1 MFYEPPLTQYDVNFR
16 ILDIPVR
23 IHPFFWVLVLFLGMN
38 VPNQMAL
45 LLWFIV
51 VTASILVHELGHA
64 LVMRHY
70 GMQPRIVLYSF
81 GGLTIFDRTYHLRW
95 FENILI
101 SFAGPAAGFLLLG
114 ALTLL
119 CIVTGNPQILGYFP
133 VILGLGG
140 SLAPIGNV
148 TTTQLVLFLIQVN
161 LFWGILNL
169 LPVFP
174 LDGGQICREYC
185 VYRAPQTGLM
195 QSLKV
200 SFITAIMLAVWF
212 FFGGQIFAGIL
223 FAWMAISNYQIL
235 QQFSQRPW

>member
-1 MFYEPPLTQYDVNFR
+1 MFYEPSHTQYDLNFR

-23 IHPFFWVLVLFLGMN
+23 IHPFFWLLVLILGMS

-45 LLWFIV
+45 FLWFIV
-51 VTASILVHELGHA
+51 VTVSILVHELGHA
-64 LVMRHY
+64 LVMRYY
-70 GMQPRIVLYSF
+70 GMNPRIVLYSF
-81 GGLTIFDRTYHLRW
+81 GGLTIFDRSFHLRW

-114 ALTLL
+114 AITLL
-119 CIVTGNPQILGYFP
+119 CITTGNPQILGYFP

-140 SLAPIGNV
+140 SLTLIGNQ
-148 TTTQLVLFLIQVN
+148 TTTMLVLFLVQVN

-169 LPVFP
+169 LPIFP

-185 VYRAPQTGLM
+185 VHRAPQTGLT

-200 SFITAIMLAVWF
+200 SFITAIIVSVWF
-212 FFGGQIFAGIL
+212 FWGRQPFAGIL

-235 QQFSQRPW
+235 QRFSHRSW